1 MPNLHASPVATTDSS
16 MKAALNHAVPNIAHE
31 LAQYRVNVNAVL
43 PG

>member
-1 MPNLHASPVATTDSS
+1 MLNRHVSPAATTDSS
-16 MKAALNHAVPNIAHE
+16 IKAALNHAVPNMAHE